1 MDKSWL
7 QLPRCETRYYEGIDK
22 FVEFM
27 KQNKEELT
35 YPCPCRKCKLHEG
48 GITSVEMHQH
58 LIVNGMMSDYTTWLL
73 LGEREEFIFQ
83 NGEGTSSHG
92 SGGLHYMNST
102 MDFLHDTF
110 HFGDRHGTF
119 GTHMM
124 NEDVEL
130 DSFGKDAYEKYCR
143 LLVEPQRPLYDGSK
157 KTVLELIF
165 KAKVECRWSDKS
177 FNKHLELFRDALP
190 SKNNYPETYGDVKKI
205 LKNLGLTYET
215 IHACEYGCVLYYKEF
230 SELEYCPVCHEPRY
244 ANSEGGSKVANTTV
258 RYFPLTPRLQ
268 HLYMSNHISK
278 DMRWHAENQKKEGD
292 SDLRHPADGEAWQNF
307 NNDFPAFV
315 NEIRNVRLGLSTDGF
330 NPFGVSGL
338 SHSTWPI
345 IVMPY
350 NLPPLM
356 CMKKEFNILAMLIS
370 SPKSPGKCLNVFMR
384 PLIDELKML
393 WNTGVVTFDRYS
405 GSSFVMKAAV
415 M

>member
-7 QLPRCETRYYEGIDK
+7 QLPRCETHYYEGIDK
-22 FVEFM
+22 FVEFV
-27 KQNKEELT
+27 KQNKEDLT
-35 YPCPCRKCKLHEG
+35 YPCPCRKCKLHKG
-48 GITSVEMHQH
+48 GITSAEMHQY

-73 LGEREEFIFQ
+73 HGEREEFISQ

-130 DSFGKDAYEKYCR
+130 DSAGKDAYEKYCR
-143 LLVEPQRPLYDGSK
+143 LLVEAQRPLYDGSK
-157 KTVLELIF
+157 KTVLELIL
-165 KAKVECRWSDKS
+165 KAMQAKVECRWSDKS

-190 SKNNYPETYGDVKKI
+190 SENNYPETYGDVKKI

-244 ANSEGGSKVANTTV
+244 ANSEGGNKIANKTV

-268 HLYMSNHISK
+268 RLYMSNHIAK
-278 DMRWHAENQKKEGD
+278 DMRWHAENRKKEGD

-307 NNDFPAFV
+307 NNDFPAFA

-350 NLPPLM
+350 NLPPWM

-370 SPKSPGKCLNVFMR
+370 GPKSPGKCLNVFM
-384 PLIDELKML
+384 
-393 WNTGVVTFDRYS
+393 S
-405 GSSFVMKAAV
+405 H
-415 M
+415 